1 MQDSDVDILVVGDEP
16 ISSEIVSA
24 LVELDGAPLS
34 LSRYTWSEIER
45 MATYGSLFLH
55 HLRLEAHPIFE
66 GSIVSGRL
74 HKILGTLPSYNRV
87 REDYIAF
94 RTVAMDVKASLLEG
108 GFIPFELSVLATVVR
123 HACIL
128 GCYLEDRP
136 TFGRFTPVNRLVTL
150 WDLDKNIIRTYS
162 KIYSYKLFADKR
174 IDEPPTNTLAEARNF
189 CEHANGVLD
198 RMEEIV
204 HGEH

>member
-1 MQDSDVDILVVGDEP
+1 MRDSDIDILVVGDDP
-16 ISSEIVSA
+16 ISSKIVSA

-34 LSRYTWSEIER
+34 ISQYTWSEIEG
-45 MATYGSLFLH
+45 MAIYGSLFLH
-55 HLRLEAHPIFE
+55 HLRLEARPIFE

-74 HKILGTLPSYNRV
+74 RKILGTLPSYNRV
-87 REDYIAF
+87 RKDYIAF
-94 RTVAMDVKASLLEG
+94 RTVTMDVKASLSEG
-108 GFIPFELSVLATVVR
+108 GFVPFELSVLATVVR

-136 TFGRFTPVNRLVTL
+136 TFGRLTPVKRLVTL
-150 WDLDKNIIRTYS
+150 WDLNKNIIQTYS

-189 CEHANGVLD
+189 CDHADGVLD
-198 RMEEIV
+198 RMEETV